1 MDVQIKIKIKILKSF
16 DDGLQYKKVWDYKGT
31 TSSLKYGIIRELIV
45 PLLKCKP
52 ACSPVRLNALFFCI
66 FGNYSALRH
75 SYLTIKPSKNGTK
88 SHQFF
93 DDSVPIYDFKGM
105 LCIPF

>member
-1 MDVQIKIKIKILKSF
+1 MMGCKIK
-16 DDGLQYKKVWDYKGT
+16 
-31 TSSLKYGIIRELIV
+31 KYGIIRERRV
-45 PLLKCKP
+45 PLDEFPYLKCKP